1 MHPLPY
7 GVPQGSVLGPSAFPK
22 YTSPIGKIADKH
34 NIEYHLYADDSQL
47 YIVFDVA
54 EAPAAAK
61 QLEDCITEIRA
72 WMKANMLKLNDDKTE
87 FLVIS
92 SRHTSKTPVISSLC
106 IGHTDVEAVSSAR
119 NIGLI
124 LDDKLSME
132 EHIKSVCKASYM
144 HLRNIAQV
152 RRYLTE
158 DATRTLM
165 HSFVISK
172 LDNLNSLLYGLPDC
186 LLRKLQLVQNQAA
199 KLVVK
204 KKKQD
209 HVTPIL
215 ITLHWLP
222 VQQRIRYKLLL
233 LAFKCIHGL
242 APSYLCSLLQ
252 EYKPGRSLRSSSQY
266 LLKEKKGRLK
276 TYGDRAFS
284 VAAPHLWNALPV
296 ELRSCRS
303 VDCFKKSLK
312 TFLFK
317 EAYNV

>member
-1 MHPLPY
+1 
-7 GVPQGSVLGPSAFPK
+7 
-22 YTSPIGKIADKH
+22 
-34 NIEYHLYADDSQL
+34 
-47 YIVFDVA
+47 
-54 EAPAAAK
+54 
-61 QLEDCITEIRA
+61 
-72 WMKANMLKLNDDKTE
+72 MKTNMLKLNDEKTE

-92 SRHTSKTPVISSLC
+92 SRHTSKTPVVSSLC
-106 IGHTDVEAVSSAR
+106 VGHTAVDAVPSAR

-124 LDDKLSME
+124 LDNKLTME
-132 EHIKSVCKASYM
+132 DHIKSVCKSSYM

-152 RRYLTE
+152 RTYLTE
-158 DATRTLM
+158 DATKTLM

-172 LDNLNSLLYGLPDC
+172 LDNLNALLYGLPDC

-199 KLVVK
+199 KLVARK
-204 KKKQD
+204 RKQD

-222 VQQRIRYKLLL
+222 VQQRIYYKVLL
-233 LAFKCIHGL
+233 LAYKCIHGL
-242 APSYLCSLLQ
+242 APSYLCSLLE
-252 EYKPGRSLRSSSQY
+252 EYQPARSLRSSSQY

-284 VAAPHLWNALPV
+284 VAAPHLWNSLPV
-296 ELRSCRS
+296 ELRSCQS
-303 VDCFKKSLK
+303 IDSFKRSLK